1 MRNIWFREKVKGS
14 PVFPESLGSTRR
26 TLAAFQGFFCF
37 CFVLVSIPQPF
48 PGTRS
53 CLNLQHD
60 KAPATLTWPSP
71 SLPEQ
76 PGQDCPHPAPGN
88 GHRSLEKQRLQ
99 IQDGMKIH
107 IYPFFFSFV
116 VPSMK
121 STQALRCFLFTAF
134 TWREEKA
141 LKILI
146 LIKQGYFSVD
156 ITHYYP
162 HLNFFLLVQLS
173 FTTQIQKKNQVEAAT
188 SYPKGT
194 FLVHKEPPFSFAN
207 QEQSPAP

>member
-1 MRNIWFREKVKGS
+1 MEHKFEWFLLPEQVKSTESSNKREIFGLEKKLKAAQCFQKVW
-14 PVFPESLGSTRR
+14 
-26 TLAAFQGFFCF
+26 AAQGEHWLHSRDFFCF

-88 GHRSLEKQRLQ
+88 GHRSSEKQRLQ

-146 LIKQGYFSVD
+146 LIKQEYFPWISPTT
-156 ITHYYP
+156 TH
-162 HLNFFLLVQLS
+162 
-173 FTTQIQKKNQVEAAT
+173 T
-188 SYPKGT
+188 
-194 FLVHKEPPFSFAN
+194 
-207 QEQSPAP
+207 